1 MSLLPGARVG
11 VYEVL
16 DLVGRGGM
24 GEVYRAL
31 DTSLRRYVAIKVLPA
46 QVSADRESV
55 ARFEREALTL
65 ATLNHPNIAVVHGF
79 VEVTSD
85 GSDSSRGK
93 ALVMELVDGE
103 TLAERL
109 TRGPLSLD
117 EAFRIAGQ
125 IADALEAA
133 HEKGIVHRDL
143 KPANVKLTP
152 SGLVKV
158 LDFGLAK
165 VVTDDGTPAA
175 SSTVTVATAPS
186 TILGTPA
193 YMAPEQAQGYPADR
207 RADIWAFGVVLY
219 EMVSGVRPFRGAST
233 HETLAAVLTADPDWA
248 QVPAAAEPLVQ
259 ACLQRDLSKRLRH
272 IGDYRFLTDRSR
284 ISASPRTKRSRAFAT
299 LLVSVAL
306 AGLGAGV
313 AAGWRWFQSE
323 PPGAT
328 VPVRLRT
335 MLSADVNVTR
345 GPGFASSVAVS
356 PDGRTLIIAGTG
368 REGRRLYVRGL
379 ERLDAVPLA
388 GTERGWSPFFS
399 WDGAWVGFYADGRL
413 KRVPIAGGAAVDI
426 LAIPGFPSGAS
437 WGPDD
442 QIVFSYGADSPLQI
456 VSSAGGNAER
466 IAGGPDSARHPEAL
480 PDGRTVLFESGGWV
494 HAIDRATSRSV
505 RLVQGTAP
513 RFADGHLI
521 FVRGTD
527 LLGARF
533 DASRLE
539 LTGPVVPLVEGIAVE
554 LPGSAGG
561 RHYSLSRNGTLAF
574 VPAAD
579 RYALVLVGNDGNE
592 RVITNEQKTFENP
605 RFSPRD
611 GRLVVVATTE
621 RDGQPADLWMH
632 DLQAGTETRLTF
644 DGGRSPVWTP
654 DGTGITYS
662 HLGEPRGI
670 YVKRADGTGDATQ
683 FVPLPAFHW
692 LIGWTPDRRTL
703 AYGLMNKSVSS
714 VVSHTGGQ
722 SHEVVGP
729 GNNWGGRLSPDGR
742 WLAYYVLNSGNFEV
756 FVTPFPAG
764 GTRHLIAEGTDP
776 AWSPNGGEIY
786 YRSGSQL
793 MAARVDKSAGVRVL
807 SRRVV
812 VDSFLPPLYDDYDV
826 HPDGRTLI
834 LVRPANRT
842 QGREVTVV
850 VDWFDELRR
859 LLATP

>member
-165 VVTDDGTPAA
+165 VVTDDGTSAA

-284 ISASPRTKRSRAFAT
+284 IAASPRTKRSRAFAT
-299 LLVSVAL
+299 LLVAVAL
-306 AGLGAGV
+306 AGLGAGF

-323 PPGAT
+323 PPGAA
-328 VPVRLRT
+328 VPVRLRA
-335 MLSADVNVTR
+335 MLPADVNVTR

-413 KRVPIAGGAAVDI
+413 KRVPLAGGAAVDI

-480 PDGRTVLFESGGWV
+480 PDGRTVLFESAGWV
-494 HAIDRATSRSV
+494 HAIDRVTSRSV

-579 RYALVLVGNDGNE
+579 RYALVLVGNDGTE

-742 WLAYYVLNSGNFEV
+742 WLAYYDLN
-756 FVTPFPAG
+756 
-764 GTRHLIAEGTDP
+764 
-776 AWSPNGGEIY
+776 
-786 YRSGSQL
+786 
-793 MAARVDKSAGVRVL
+793 
-807 SRRVV
+807 
-812 VDSFLPPLYDDYDV
+812 
-826 HPDGRTLI
+826 
-834 LVRPANRT
+834 
-842 QGREVTVV
+842 
-850 VDWFDELRR
+850 
-859 LLATP
+859 